1 MAKGRRNLRKKIE
14 GFKRAAKDFLF
25 GLFLYELYYD
35 TLKYARKYKDAINI
49 FIIGEMLGLPLM
61 GTYLSMRLLPY
72 LFPEIEK
79 WKFRQLRDSD
89 VTDDVPDI

>member
-1 MAKGRRNLRKKIE
+1 MINNKKNLKRKIE
-14 GFKRAAKDFLF
+14 RFKRAAKDFLF
-25 GLFLYELYYD
+25 GMFLYELYYD

-61 GTYLSMRLLPY
+61 GTYLSIRLLPY

-79 WKFRQLRDSD
+79 WKFRQLKESD
-89 VTDDVPDI
+89 LTDEVPDI